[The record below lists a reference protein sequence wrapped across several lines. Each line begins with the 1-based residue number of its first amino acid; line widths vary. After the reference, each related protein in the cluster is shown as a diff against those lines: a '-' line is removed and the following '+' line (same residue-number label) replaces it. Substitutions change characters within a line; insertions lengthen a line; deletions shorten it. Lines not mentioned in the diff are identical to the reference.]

1 VLRSFKKFPTIPYQN
16 PSLTAPPPTPPNP
29 ETVEMKPKS
38 QNNIRVNES
47 NAQIPIGNG
56 GIADHYYWTQTLK
69 ELTVY
74 VDLDFQAKGKD
85 IQCTITPSHLT
96 LSARG
101 QLILDDDFEE
111 KVCVDES
118 MWTISS
124 DSNNSLSQVIL
135 TLDKSRKTWWK
146 HVLVNDP
153 EIDTTKVSE
162 SSFSQSIDWII
173 VRLIII
179 PRPQVDST
187 QKVSEYDDETQ
198 AAIRKIMFDQKQKVY
213 ISLNLNS
220 VDSIF
225 HVREWEYALTMIQM
239 RSLKKQ
245 CMPLALHF

>member
-1 VLRSFKKFPTIPYQN
+1 MIPYQT
-16 PSLTAPPPTPPNP
+16 PSPPSPLPAAAAVSASSLPSPPLPHP
-29 ETVEMKPKS
+29 EVSEIKSKS
-38 QNNIRVNES
+38 QNIRVNES

-56 GIADHYYWTQTLK
+56 GIAEHYYWTQTLK

-74 VDLDFQAKGKD
+74 IDLDFQAKGKD

-96 LSARG
+96 LSVRG

-124 DSNNSLSQVIL
+124 DSHDSLSQVIL

-162 SSFSQSIDWII
+162 T
-173 VRLIII
+173 LLL
-179 PRPQVDST
+179 
-187 QKVSEYDDETQ
+187 VSL
-198 AAIRKIMFDQKQKVY
+198 F
-213 ISLNLNS
+213 IS
-220 VDSIF
+220 
-225 HVREWEYALTMIQM
+225 
-239 RSLKKQ
+239 
-245 CMPLALHF
+245 PLAHRWIQHKKFQSMMRRLKQRLGR